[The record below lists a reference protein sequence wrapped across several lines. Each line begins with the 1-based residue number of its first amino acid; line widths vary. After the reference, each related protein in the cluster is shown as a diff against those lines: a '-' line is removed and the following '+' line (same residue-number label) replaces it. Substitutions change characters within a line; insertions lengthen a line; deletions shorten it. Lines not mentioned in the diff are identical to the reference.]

1 MAEMLRTKQEAE
13 ERGEDLERKKNWDWT
28 IEENEEWEK
37 KLKRKKRNADFEFH
51 GALLSIFFVSFEY

>member
-1 MAEMLRTKQEAE
+1 MLRTKQEAE

-37 KLKRKKRNADFEFH
+37 KLKRKKRIAV
-51 GALLSIFFVSFEY
+51 I